1 MITLDLN
8 HFGFC
13 GRGGQRGGEDGE
25 KKEAKVRLKEGI
37 LAPGPTSMV
46 VSWIAETPRGLT
58 RVIIRGGFEQSG
70 DCLEAQGP
78 CDHRCEAHRRE
89 AIL

>member
-13 GRGGQRGGEDGE
+13 GRGSQRGGEDEE
-25 KKEAKVRLKEGI
+25 KKEAKVKRKEGI

-46 VSWIAETPRGLT
+46 VSWIARTPRALT
-58 RVIIRGGFEQSG
+58 RVIIRRGF
-70 DCLEAQGP
+70 
-78 CDHRCEAHRRE
+78 
-89 AIL
+89 

>member
-37 LAPGPTSMV
+37 RRANLNGGELDRGNTSGTHKGNHKGGVLSQGQPKWWRAGRRTFSPG
-46 VSWIAETPRGLT
+46 
-58 RVIIRGGFEQSG
+58 
-70 DCLEAQGP
+70 
-78 CDHRCEAHRRE
+78 
-89 AIL
+89 

>member
-13 GRGGQRGGEDGE
+13 GRGGQGGGVDG
-25 KKEAKVRLKEGI
+25 KRKEAKVRLKEGI

-46 VSWIAETPRGLT
+46 VSWIAKTPRALT
-58 RVIIRGGFEQSG
+58 RVIIRRGF
-70 DCLEAQGP
+70 
-78 CDHRCEAHRRE
+78 
-89 AIL
+89 

>member
-13 GRGGQRGGEDGE
+13 GRGGQRGGEDEE
-25 KKEAKVRLKEGI
+25 KKEAKVKRKEGI

-46 VSWIAETPRGLT
+46 VSWIAKTPRALT
-58 RVIIRGGFEQSG
+58 RVIIRRG
-70 DCLEAQGP
+70 L
-78 CDHRCEAHRRE
+78 
-89 AIL
+89 

>member
-1 MITLDLN
+1 MDSA
-8 HFGFC
+8 
-13 GRGGQRGGEDGE
+13 GGAAREEEKIE

-58 RVIIRGGFEQSG
+58 RVIIMGGF
-70 DCLEAQGP
+70 
-78 CDHRCEAHRRE
+78 
-89 AIL
+89 

>member
-58 RVIIRGGFEQSG
+58 RVIIRGGVLS
-70 DCLEAQGP
+70 QGQP
-78 CDHRCEAHRRE
+78 KWWRAGRRTFSPG
-89 AIL
+89 

>member
-13 GRGGQRGGEDGE
+13 GRGGERGGVDGE
-25 KKEAKVRLKEGI
+25 RKEAKVRLKEGI

-46 VSWIAETPRGLT
+46 VSWIAET
-58 RVIIRGGFEQSG
+58 
-70 DCLEAQGP
+70 
-78 CDHRCEAHRRE
+78 
-89 AIL
+89 

>member
-37 LAPGPTSMV
+37 LAPGPTSMDCGNT
-46 VSWIAETPRGLT
+46 SGTHKGNHK
-58 RVIIRGGFEQSG
+58 GGGSKP
-70 DCLEAQGP
+70 GP
-78 CDHRCEAHRRE
+78 T
-89 AIL
+89 

>member
-58 RVIIRGGFEQSG
+58 RVIIREGF
-70 DCLEAQGP
+70 
-78 CDHRCEAHRRE
+78 
-89 AIL
+89 

>member
-13 GRGGQRGGEDGE
+13 GRGGQRGGVDGE
-25 KKEAKVRLKEGI
+25 RKEAKVRLKEGI

-46 VSWIAETPRGLT
+46 VSWIAKTPRALT
-58 RVIIRGGFEQSG
+58 RVIIRRGF
-70 DCLEAQGP
+70 
-78 CDHRCEAHRRE
+78 
-89 AIL
+89 